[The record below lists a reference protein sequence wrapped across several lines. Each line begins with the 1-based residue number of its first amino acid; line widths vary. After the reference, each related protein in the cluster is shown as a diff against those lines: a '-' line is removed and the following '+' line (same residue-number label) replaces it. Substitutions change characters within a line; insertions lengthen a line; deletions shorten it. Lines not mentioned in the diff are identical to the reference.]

1 MSRRALALHGL
12 LLICTLAVFANNV
25 HRYYFLGDD
34 AFISF
39 RYANHLVQGRGLT
52 WNHDERVEGYT
63 NFLWV
68 MMMAAVLAA
77 GGQPEVVSNV
87 VGIASGAALLA
98 ALSAFSARAFGRDS
112 PFVWLAPLTL
122 ASSRTF
128 TAWCTGGLETLFF
141 ALLVFLGLWAFL
153 VERERRVRIPVGSA
167 LLFSLVIL
175 TRPDGVL
182 FGAVAAA
189 FFGAAIVLGRRPFR
203 AGVAWALPL
212 VLIVGGHLLWRHGYY
227 GYWLPNTFY
236 AKVPGA
242 WWEQGFRYLSLFAAD
257 YRIGW
262 FLPLAALAPALRRD
276 AASRLFGAVTLVWL
290 SYVAAVGGDRFEFRF
305 LVPILPYVYWLVTAA
320 LVELVQRAA
329 TSGWRP
335 LRRALLAGIV
345 ALALLF
351 ATTLGP
357 RRPEATRIR
366 HGVNTLASIAF
377 YANYRARE
385 GRMLRRL
392 SDEGVLPPDVVLC
405 VGGAGAVPYYT
416 DWTTIDRRGLN
427 DVTIAHQPL
436 PERGVIAHEREPSY
450 AYLRERGVVIFDAF
464 NRLLQPDDEAV
475 RERRSIPL
483 DGRELRT
490 VAIPVGGAFLTFAT
504 PLDDEE
510 LKEIFAGLDVPD

>member
-1 MSRRALALHGL
+1 VSRRALALHGL

-182 FGAVAAA
+182 FSAVAAA
-189 FFGAAIVLGRRPFR
+189 FFGAEIVLGRRPFR

-262 FLPLAALAPALRRD
+262 FLPLAALAPVLRRD
-276 AASRLFGAVTLVWL
+276 AASRLFAAVTLVWL
-290 SYVAAVGGDRFEFRF
+290 TYVAAVGGDRFEFRF

-320 LVELVQRAA
+320 LVELVKRVAA
-329 TSGWRP
+329 VGWRP
-335 LRRALLAGIV
+335 LERALLAGVV
-345 ALALLF
+345 ALALLT
-351 ATTLGP
+351 ATILGP
-357 RRPEATRIR
+357 RRPEATRSR
-366 HGVNTLASIAF
+366 YGVNTLANIAF
-377 YANYRARE
+377 YANYRAKE
-385 GRMLRRL
+385 GKMLRRM
-392 SDEGVLPPDVVLC
+392 SDDGVLPPDVVLC
-405 VGGAGAVPYYT
+405 VGAPAPCPITPTGPPSTAGV
-416 DWTTIDRRGLN
+416 
-427 DVTIAHQPL
+427 
-436 PERGVIAHEREPSY
+436 
-450 AYLRERGVVIFDAF
+450 
-464 NRLLQPDDEAV
+464 
-475 RERRSIPL
+475 
-483 DGRELRT
+483 
-490 VAIPVGGAFLTFAT
+490 
-504 PLDDEE
+504 
-510 LKEIFAGLDVPD
+510 